1 MNRRQSARL
10 DRKKF
15 FADPVMLGA
24 IFVLIVFLSL
34 FILYP
39 LAMLMI
45 DSVYVRD
52 TKLLGAQSLLSG
64 EKIVYYLADGSWH
77 DNETLSEC
85 EALTAY
91 RSAQYAQI
99 FDPKKRIPQWYLP

>member
-1 MNRRQSARL
+1 MREQ
-10 DRKKF
+10 KQ
-15 FADPVMLGA
+15 
-24 IFVLIVFLSL
+24 
-34 FILYP
+34 
-39 LAMLMI
+39 
-45 DSVYVRD
+45 
-52 TKLLGAQSLLSG
+52 TKLITPFFIWANYDIGSQTGVEISANYLSAFALDALGCSTSGFDELRLAAQQSVPRINSYG
-64 EKIVYYLADGSWH
+64 YYLADGSWH